1 MSISKPTPEEF
12 PDFYGKYIA
21 LVKSENLIEALTEQ
35 GKQFNEFIYS
45 IPSEIFDYR
54 YAEGKW
60 TVKEIISHILDAE
73 RIFAYRALRFAR
85 NDKTNLHGFEE
96 NNYVPETN
104 AANRTIDSMLE
115 EMTHVRCST
124 ILLFFSFSDEM
135 TMRKGIANGRE
146 ISVRALGYIIAGHM
160 QHHMNVIKE
169 RYL

>member
-1 MSISKPTPEEF
+1 MLITKPSPEEF

-21 LVKSENLIEALTEQ
+21 LVNSENLIEALTEQ
-35 GKQFNEFIYS
+35 GRQFNEFIYS
-45 IPSEIFDYR
+45 VPPEKFDYR

-60 TVKEIISHILDAE
+60 MVKEIISHILDAE

-85 NDKTNLHGFEE
+85 NDKTPLSGFEE
-96 NNYVPETN
+96 NDYVLQSN
-104 AANRTIDSMLE
+104 AANRTMDSMLE

-124 ILLFFSFSDEM
+124 ILLFFSFTNEM
-135 TMRKGIANGRE
+135 ALRKGIANGRE
-146 ISVRALGYIIAGHM
+146 ISVRSIGYIIAGHM